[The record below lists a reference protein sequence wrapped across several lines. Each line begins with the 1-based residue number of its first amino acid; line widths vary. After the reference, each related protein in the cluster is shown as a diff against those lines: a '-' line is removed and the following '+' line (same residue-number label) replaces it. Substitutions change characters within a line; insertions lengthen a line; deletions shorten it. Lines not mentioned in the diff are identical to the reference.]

1 MLKKRILVVDDDKAI
16 LQTTESLLRNAGYEV
31 STHDTP
37 FRTTEMIQTW
47 RPDLVLLDVNMP
59 GMAGDKLCSLI
70 RGNKRI
76 QTTIFLHS
84 SNDET
89 SLRQAVAQ
97 YGADDYV
104 CKGDISGLRRKVAQ
118 VLMR

>member
-16 LQTTESLLRNAGYEV
+16 LQTTELLLRNAGYEV
-31 STHDTP
+31 ITHDTP

-59 GMAGDKLCSLI
+59 GLAGDKLCALI
-70 RGNKRI
+70 RGNRRI

-89 SLRQAVAQ
+89 SLRQAVAE

-104 CKGDISGLRRKVAQ
+104 CKGDISGLRRKVGQ
-118 VLMR
+118 VLTN

>member
-1 MLKKRILVVDDDKAI
+1 MLKKRILIVDDDKAH
-16 LQTTESLLRNAGYEV
+16 LQTTEALLRSAGYEV
-31 STHDTP
+31 VTHDTP

-59 GMAGDKLCSLI
+59 GLAGDRLCTLI
-70 RGNKRI
+70 RGNRRI
-76 QTTIFLHS
+76 QTRIFFHS

-89 SLRQAVAQ
+89 SLRQAVAE

-104 CKGDISGLRRKVAQ
+104 CKGDISGLSRKVGQA
-118 VLMR
+118 MMS